1 MPNLA
6 TIPAAIPAAA
16 PAAIPAP
23 TPLSTLRRPRL
34 LIRAARVGLGLYR
47 RGPALRRLFGPV
59 PPPADVVGSLLA
71 LEARHEAA
79 RRDGT
84 GAYSVAAHL
93 EALIALMAEAQAAA
107 RGSCT

>member
-1 MPNLA
+1 MPNL
-6 TIPAAIPAAA
+6 AAIPAAMPA
-16 PAAIPAP
+16 PAS
-23 TPLSTLRRPRL
+23 TPLAALRRPRL
-34 LIRAARVGLGLYR
+34 LIRAARIGLGLYR
-47 RGPALRRLFGPV
+47 REPALRRLFGPV

>member
-1 MPNLA
+1 
-6 TIPAAIPAAA
+6 
-16 PAAIPAP
+16 
-23 TPLSTLRRPRL
+23 
-34 LIRAARVGLGLYR
+34 
-47 RGPALRRLFGPV
+47 
-59 PPPADVVGSLLA
+59 
-71 LEARHEAA
+71 A